1 MDNPALGAEYRQVP
15 QDIDAERAVLG
26 AIFFDINSDSAMVAA
41 SAILDPDDF

>member
-26 AIFFDINSDSAMVAA
+26 AIFLIS
-41 SAILDPDDF
+41 ILILLWLQQVRF